1 MKQRRSPCSFRR
13 TAPRG
18 TRAAGLLLGALAS
31 AIPPGAATAQ
41 EGARNADAEELEVV
55 VVTATKRDELL
66 KDVPIAVN
74 VFTADDIER
83 TNVTRPP
90 DFIRM
95 APNVNVTTG
104 PGFHEQN
111 VSIRGIQGNFQ
122 LVLPIA
128 LVVDG
133 VVSSNREALNQ
144 ELVGIEQ
151 IEVVKGPQSAVYG
164 RNANAGAI
172 IINTRRPS
180 ATFESKFVL
189 GMGNDS
195 QEKAQAYVSGPLL
208 GESLRGLVSVSHT
221 ATGGQYDNIAVNAKA
236 DRFQEHVASTR
247 LIYEPGDRITLDLRA
262 RYSKIIAGNVEWSTQ
277 MFPYEEADTSARRPF
292 PAIQRNNNQPDY
304 QTRRDFALKMDV
316 DLAGA
321 TLTTIGSVSDY
332 EMEMQGDNSVNP
344 LFFTDPQAWLAT
356 NPRQSGGWSYTTAD
370 GNMYARTNNEDT
382 SVEVRLQSSSD
393 TRLKWM
399 AGIYYAS
406 TERDFQGE
414 NRLDRGGT
422 IIRCILCPQVL
433 DPTGINPTLRYDAS
447 EGEAED
453 EAIFGQL
460 QYSFTDSLEGSVA
473 VRYDEETNQSG
484 DAVPVGMRSPVTAA
498 LFSNTAGQVRER
510 KDTELQPQVSLRYT
524 VSDQLSVYGAYGK
537 GYRPGGFVPPGS
549 TQRIAEQFGVV
560 FPSDDSFIAETSD
573 AFELGFKSE
582 WLNRHLLLNAA
593 VFYTDVENAQNFLA
607 FPGVGG
613 TQIVMNMEKVVNK
626 GFEIELAARVFDD
639 WRISES
645 FGLTDSKIKEAT
657 VAPGLVGRKI
667 QNSPEYT
674 NTLGIDF
681 NRGIGARY
689 SLQAHVDWK
698 LIGPLYFDSFN
709 TDFARRDEV
718 NLVDGRLALRRD
730 AEQGTSWQ
738 VSLWGRNLF
747 DERYNEYAAPVIGIA
762 NYTYRGPMRS
772 YGVDFTVQ
780 F

>member
-1 MKQRRSPCSFRR
+1 MKHRYCLSLSRRGVAHS
-13 TAPRG
+13 
-18 TRAAGLLLGALAS
+18 TRAASALLGALACVTLP
-31 AIPPGAATAQ
+31 AAGAARDG
-41 EGARNADAEELEVV
+41 EGNAGAEPLEEII
-55 VVTATKRDELL
+55 VTATKRDELL

-74 VFTADDIER
+74 VFTAEDIER
-83 TNVTRPP
+83 TNISRPP

-133 VVSSNREALNQ
+133 VVSSNRAALNQ

-195 QEKAQAYVSGPLL
+195 QEKAQALVSGPLL
-208 GESLRGLVSVSHT
+208 GDSLRGLLAVSHT
-221 ATGGQYDNIAVNAKA
+221 ASGGQYDNIAVNRKA
-236 DRFQEHVASTR
+236 DPFQEHVASTR
-247 LIYEPGDRITLDLRA
+247 LIYEPTDTLTFDIRG
-262 RYSKIIAGNVEWSTQ
+262 RYSKIIAGNVEWSPQ

-292 PAIQRNNNQPDY
+292 PEIQRNNNQTDR
-304 QTRRDFALKMDV
+304 QSRRDFSVKMDI
-316 DLAGA
+316 DFGGA
-321 TLTTIGSVSDY
+321 TLTTIGSYADF
-332 EMEMQGDNSVNP
+332 EMEMLEDGPVNP
-344 LFFTDPQAWLAT
+344 LVFIDPQAWLAT

-370 GNMYARTNNEDT
+370 GNGYGLSNSEDT
-382 SVEVRLQSSSD
+382 AVEVRMQSSSD
-393 TRLKWM
+393 QRLRWM
-399 AGIYYAS
+399 AGVYYAS
-406 TERDFQGE
+406 T
-414 NRLDRGGT
+414 DRELQSEFRVDTGGT

-433 DPTGINPTLRYDAS
+433 DPTGINPTIGLIAS

-453 EAIFGQL
+453 QAIFGQL

-473 VRYDEETNQSG
+473 VRYDEETNQTA
-484 DAVPVGMRSPVTAA
+484 DTVPVGARSPVTGA
-498 LFSNTAGQVRER
+498 LFSNTAGLGRER
-510 KDTELQPQVSLRYT
+510 KDTELQPQISLRYT
-524 VSDQLSVYGAYGK
+524 VSEQLSVYGAFGK

-549 TQRIAEQFGVV
+549 TQRIADQFGVV
-560 FPSDDSFIAETSD
+560 FPNDDSFIAETSD
-573 AFELGFKSE
+573 AYELGLKSE
-582 WLNRHLLLNAA
+582 WLNRRLLLNAA
-593 VFYTDVENAQNFLA
+593 LFYTDVENAQNFLA
-607 FPGVGG
+607 FPGAQGG
-613 TQIVMNMEKVVNK
+613 TQIVMNMDKVINK
-626 GFEIELAARVFDD
+626 GFEIELVARVLES

-645 FGLTDSKIKEAT
+645 FGLTDSEIKKAT
-657 VAPGLVGRKI
+657 VAPGLAGKKI

-674 NTLGIDF
+674 NTFGIDF
-681 NRGIGARY
+681 SRGLGPSY

-718 NLVDGRLALRRD
+718 NLVDGRLALRREGD
-730 AEQGTSWQ
+730 RAPWQ

-747 DERYNEYAAPVIGIA
+747 NERYNEYGAPVIGIA
-762 NYTYRGPMRS
+762 NYTYRGPKRS
-772 YGVDFTVQ
+772 YGVDFTVE